1 MSNSQSADSSPFSG
15 MSPEKVMFLTQMMG
29 QMQGKSAADLM
40 SVLSG
45 AGAAAHGQNLQF
57 SDSEA
62 DQVLSAL
69 LPNMSQEEKKKVEM
83 MRSLSRILSLRGKK

>member
-1 MSNSQSADSSPFSG
+1 MSDSQNTDASPFSG
-15 MSPEKVMFLTQMMG
+15 MSPEKVLFLTQMMG
-29 QMQGKSAADLM
+29 QMQGKNAADLM

-45 AGAAAHGQNLQF
+45 AGAAAQGQNLQF

-69 LPNMSQEEKKKVEM
+69 LPNMSPEEKKKVEM
-83 MRSLSRILSLRGKK
+83 MRSLSRILSLRSKK